1 MKILVVIPARGG
13 SKRLVGKN
21 ILPLGGKP
29 LINWSIDIAI
39 EISQFCDVLVSTDDA
54 IISTIA
60 KRSGAQVPWLRPAE
74 LASDVATLVDV
85 AIHALDWYEENYGT
99 VDGLLLLQPTTPFR
113 SKAKI
118 LEGIELYKI
127 FNKLPGI
134 GVSPARDHPQWALQE
149 QKGFLIPFIEAHG
162 LTLRSQD
169 LKPAFVPNG
178 SFYLVSP
185 KHLRS
190 KHLFF
195 GDKTV
200 PLIITSQVQSLDIDT
215 EWDYKLAHI
224 LLEHFP
230 DLIK

>member
-1 MKILVVIPARGG
+1 
-13 SKRLVGKN
+13 
-21 ILPLGGKP
+21 
-29 LINWSIDIAI
+29 
-39 EISQFCDVLVSTDDA
+39 
-54 IISTIA
+54 
-60 KRSGAQVPWLRPAE
+60 
-74 LASDVATLVDV
+74 
-85 AIHALDWYEENYGT
+85 
-99 VDGLLLLQPTTPFR
+99 LLQPTTSFR

-127 FNKLPGI
+127 FNKLPVI

-149 QKGFLIPFIEAHG
+149 QKDFLIPFIEAHG
-162 LTLRSQD
+162 LTLKSQD

-185 KHLRS
+185 KHFRS

-215 EWDYKLAHI
+215 EWDYKLGHI
-224 LLEHFP
+224 LLEHFL
-230 DLIK
+230 D